1 MRKLILLP
9 FLFFSMLILGQTN
22 SKKDSLEIKKM
33 IDAAE
38 KISVSSSAEGV
49 LICNEA
55 LQLAKAKKYFKLD
68 NYAYNVLGRIYS
80 ANGKVDESKK
90 YFDKAI
96 SLSKKYNDKAMLC
109 STYCDLGSLLVFESK
124 HLEAIHYFTESL
136 KIAEEI
142 KLDELAFYNLYYISD
157 LYIEEKNLEK
167 SFEYSFKALAILKN
181 KNDRFDYHR
190 GAIYDQIGKTYNLQK
205 DYTKA
210 KQNLEK
216 SLLYYKKIKDDF
228 GIANSTYDLYK
239 NEYDL
244 NKNASVDELISKI
257 VEAHS
262 LFNSTAP
269 ESRNNINCL
278 NFLAELYLKKGDFT
292 KALNYANQSK
302 TLCKQTN
309 FITALI
315 ESNRLLS
322 AVHSKLGDYK
332 KAYEHQLQ
340 FNQLNDS
347 LFSQEHKNELAKLES
362 KKDIIIRD
370 KQLKINAIELKSNER
385 QKWFLICGLVLLG
398 VIGGLLLYQNRSR
411 KRNNEL
417 LQNLNTELDEANK
430 AKTRFFSILN
440 HDLRSPVSNLIDF
453 LHLQKDSPDLLD
465 EETKS
470 RIEQTTLSSAE
481 NLLTSMEDILQWSKS
496 QMENF
501 KPQPKSF
508 AIEQL
513 FEDTKKHFSSVEN
526 IQFQFENS
534 TNLSIVTDENYLK
547 TIVRNLTGNAIK
559 ALADVHNP
567 AISWKAFQENGSTYL
582 SITDNGKGATDEEF
596 KALYDE
602 KEVSGI
608 KSGLGL
614 HLIRDLAKAIDCKIE
629 VASILNQGTVITLL
643 FQQ

>member
-9 FLFFSMLILGQTN
+9 FLFFSMLIFGQTN
-22 SKKDSLEIKKM
+22 SKKDSLEIKKL

-38 KISVSSSAEGV
+38 KISVSSSAEGA

-90 YFDKAI
+90 YFNLAI

-167 SFEYSFKALAILKN
+167 AFEYSFKALATLKN
-181 KNDRFDYHR
+181 QDDRFDYHR

-205 DYTKA
+205 DYAKA

-239 NEYDL
+239 NEYDR
-244 NKNASVDELISKI
+244 NQNASVDVLILKI
-257 VEAHS
+257 LEANS
-262 LFNSTAP
+262 LFNATAP

-278 NFLAELYLKKGDFT
+278 NFLAELYLKKGDYT

-302 TLCKQTN
+302 TLCEQTN

-322 AVHSKLGDYK
+322 AVHSKLGDYR
-332 KAYEHQLQ
+332 KAYEYQLQ

-385 QKWFLICGLVLLG
+385 QKWFLMGGLALLG
-398 VIGGLLLYQNRSR
+398 IIGGLLLYQNRSR
-411 KRNNEL
+411 KRTNEL
-417 LQNLNTELDEANK
+417 LQNLN
-430 AKTRFFSILN
+430 
-440 HDLRSPVSNLIDF
+440 
-453 LHLQKDSPDLLD
+453 
-465 EETKS
+465 
-470 RIEQTTLSSAE
+470 
-481 NLLTSMEDILQWSKS
+481 
-496 QMENF
+496 
-501 KPQPKSF
+501 PKMF
-508 AIEQL
+508 
-513 FEDTKKHFSSVEN
+513 
-526 IQFQFENS
+526 
-534 TNLSIVTDENYLK
+534 
-547 TIVRNLTGNAIK
+547 R
-559 ALADVHNP
+559 
-567 AISWKAFQENGSTYL
+567 
-582 SITDNGKGATDEEF
+582 
-596 KALYDE
+596 
-602 KEVSGI
+602 
-608 KSGLGL
+608 
-614 HLIRDLAKAIDCKIE
+614 
-629 VASILNQGTVITLL
+629 
-643 FQQ
+643 